1 MNSDTQYSLYP
12 IIIRESR
19 YGGLYEGGRWFA
31 TARCAETPEQ
41 AIGNDAEAMSFWN
54 SPDAF
59 LIGVGDTPNDALA
72 NLYKRY
78 GLPLAD
84 WLE

>member
-1 MNSDTQYSLYP
+1 MVSADTQYSLYP
-12 IIIRESR
+12 IAIRESR

-31 TARCAETPEQ
+31 IARCLEIPEK
-41 AIGNDAEAMSFWN
+41 AIGDDSEAIDFWG

-72 NLYKRY
+72 DLYERY
-78 GLPLAD
+78 GRPS
-84 WLE
+84 E